1 MQENDPI
8 RNGDGY
14 EIDVARER
22 LDLDFVHRYLSGE
35 SYWARGIS
43 RERLARSIAHTYCFG
58 IYAPDGAQVG
68 FARVTTDYARLAN
81 LGDVFIAPPHRG
93 RGLSKWLVET
103 MLSDPKLEGVTW
115 RLSTEDAHTLYE
127 RYGFTRVTSGNVMER
142 PPDSQG

>member
-1 MQENDPI
+1 MGERYPMRND
-8 RNGDGY
+8 DDY

-35 SYWARGIS
+35 SYWARGID
-43 RERLARSIAHTYCFG
+43 RERLARSIANTYCFG
-58 IYAPDGAQVG
+58 IYAPDGAQAG

-81 LGDVFIAPPHRG
+81 LGDVFVAPAHRG

-115 RLSTEDAHTLYE
+115 RLTTSDAHALYE
-127 RYGFTRVTSGNVMER
+127 RYGFKRVTSGDLMER
-142 PPDSQG
+142 LPD